1 LKKEVIEGEL
11 DACVSRGY
19 RGIEKGR
26 LSLLLEDP
34 QALTALHR
42 RAWSAPSDSFWG
54 QRVRNLVLHAQG
66 LQDL

>member
-1 LKKEVIEGEL
+1 MPG
-11 DACVSRGY
+11 VSRGY